1 MAPRYRRHLYQNRK
15 SHLPTSIVLNQVIG
29 FCMYCDIKCKL
40 SQHNSLFAAFRR
52 DLLSASFESLFAS
65 RSSRARPPLV
75 CRGCI
80 KGVLGFLA
88 ICEDFQ
94 SSFILLL
101 ARRFAIAK
109 ACQKASHY
117 FKLLFKLSHVSR
129 CPSCAVFGIA
139 HLVPSL
145 LILAFQPATHAV
157 IQLNGLLVIL
167 VSLEP
172 GSTLPKINLDPTA
185 VRSTRVHVI
194 CPGETS

>member
-1 MAPRYRRHLYQNRK
+1 MAPRYRRHLYQNQK

-29 FCMYCDIKCKL
+29 FCMYFDIKCKL
-40 SQHNSLFAAFRR
+40 SQHNSLFAAFRF
-52 DLLSASFESLFAS
+52 SASFESLFAS
-65 RSSRARPPLV
+65 RSSGARPPLV
-75 CRGCI
+75 RRGCI

-94 SSFILLL
+94 SSFIMLL

-109 ACQKASHY
+109 ACQKASQY
-117 FKLLFKLSHVSR
+117 FKLLFKLSHVRR

-157 IQLNGLLVIL
+157 IQLNGLLVVL

-185 VRSTRVHVI
+185 VLSTRVYVI